1 MLVYT
6 VTLFAE
12 FFAPYTKQQRFDASA
27 GAPPQLPHFIDA
39 EGDTYLT
46 PFVYGLK
53 LERDERDTGAY
64 IHV

>member
-1 MLVYT
+1 MLRFLQNKLAVVGLAFLVLVYT

-39 EGDTYLT
+39 EGTL
-46 PFVYGLK
+46 
-53 LERDERDTGAY
+53 
-64 IHV
+64 I